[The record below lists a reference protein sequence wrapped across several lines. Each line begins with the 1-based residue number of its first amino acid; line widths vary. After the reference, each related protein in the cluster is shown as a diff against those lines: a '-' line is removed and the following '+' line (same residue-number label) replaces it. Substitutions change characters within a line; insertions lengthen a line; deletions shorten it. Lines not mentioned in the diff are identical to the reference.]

1 MERGSAIVLI
11 GFMGA
16 GKSSV
21 GLELS
26 RLTDLPL
33 YETDEAVAA
42 EAGMAVQDFFEAHG
56 EAFFRDAES
65 AALRGMP
72 SDGAIVSTGGG
83 IVVRPENLEL
93 LQRLGF
99 IVYLEADEAALVSRL
114 RDDTERRPLLRD
126 DDISATVARLLRE
139 REPLYRTLADLT
151 INTVHLQ
158 PDEIAQKITQ
168 YVG

>member
-33 YETDEAVAA
+33 YETDAAVVA
-42 EAGMAVQDFFEAHG
+42 EAGMSVEDLFQSHG

-83 IVVRPENLEL
+83 IVVRPENFEL
-93 LQRLGF
+93 LRRLGF
-99 IVYLEADEAALVSRL
+99 IVYLEADEATLVSRL
-114 RDDTERRPLLRD
+114 RDETERRPLLQN
-126 DDISATVARLLRE
+126 DDIPSTVARLLRE

-151 INTVHLQ
+151 INTVHLR
-158 PDEIAQKITQ
+158 PEEIARKITQ
-168 YVG
+168 HVG